1 MTDVAI
7 TAMPAKCNTCEM
19 LQQAPLACADCHQL
33 LAHVQGAD
41 YFELFGLPRRFDIDE
56 GDLGRRYLAI
66 SRNIHPDKF
75 ATTGPEMQTFALRAS
90 AAINK
95 AHEVLAN
102 PHQRAE
108 YLLERS
114 GGKSAAEDKRVP
126 QDLLSKVMLL
136 REEIEEA
143 KSGNDHAALDA
154 IRSSVSTQRCRLQD
168 KITELCGQLDGGTQS
183 TRDELRM
190 QLNAVKYLDNL
201 LAQL

>member
-1 MTDVAI
+1 MTDVAL

-19 LQQAPLACADCHQL
+19 LAQAPLVCADCHQL

-41 YFELFGLPRRFDIDE
+41 YFELFGLPRRFDIDAAE
-56 GDLGRRYLAI
+56 LNRKYLAI

-75 ATTGPEMQTFALRAS
+75 ASAGGEMQSFALRAS

-95 AHEVLAN
+95 AFDVLADA
-102 PHQRAE
+102 HQRAE

-126 QDLLSKVMLL
+126 QDLLARVMML

-143 KSGNDHAALDA
+143 KASGDHAALDA
-154 IRSSVSTQRCRLQD
+154 MRGDVSAQKRRLHET
-168 KITELCGQLDGGTQS
+168 IAELCTRLDGGEAS
-183 TRDELRM
+183 MKDELRM